1 MVPGERNKRKF
12 LFHPFFTDQATL
24 FSRGWQ
30 GGASSYQL
38 AYELR
43 LFRTDRTCLC
53 KPSATS
59 AELVSMALSS
69 KVCPA
74 GLHFSRIFQGPQ
86 PQTEECTQTRAPMRL
101 PERVAQAEPRTE
113 TIVKRG
119 ENDGNHTETI
129 AKPPRGATGARLE
142 SEII

>member
-1 MVPGERNKRKF
+1 MVLGERNKRKF

-53 KPSATS
+53 RPSATFADS
-59 AELVSMALSS
+59 PAKGVALG
-69 KVCPA
+69 CMFFHR
-74 GLHFSRIFQGPQ
+74 GLQGPQ

-113 TIVKRG
+113 TIGKRG
-119 ENDGNHTETI
+119 ENDGNHAETI
-129 AKPPRGATGARLE
+129 AKPPRGATEARLE
-142 SEII
+142 KEVI

>member
-1 MVPGERNKRKF
+1 MVLCERNKRKF
-12 LFHPFFTDQATL
+12 LFHPFFTGQATL

-53 KPSATS
+53 RPFATS
-59 AELVSMALSS
+59 ADSPAKGVALGHIFFRG
-69 KVCPA
+69 
-74 GLHFSRIFQGPQ
+74 GLPGPQ

-101 PERVAQAEPRTE
+101 PDRIAQAEPRTE
-113 TIVKRG
+113 TIGKRW

-129 AKPPRGATGARLE
+129 AKAPRGATGARLE
-142 SEII
+142 